1 MCIFTEDMISLQDY
15 RIAIGLHALK
25 CPSIKKMKKYT
36 TNIKKGAFS
45 VHNMIRLFILIVFNK
60 FILTK
65 GTAKLFAYGP
75 KDIWSKKN
83 PFQYD
88 SKDFGVTDS
97 HSPLLYARHL
107 KMLLPSYVL

>member
-65 GTAKLFAYGP
+65 GTAKLFSWGP
-75 KDIWSKKN
+75 KDIWSKKILSN
-83 PFQYD
+83 M
-88 SKDFGVTDS
+88 T
-97 HSPLLYARHL
+97 L
-107 KMLLPSYVL
+107 KTLVSLIATAPYCMLDI